1 MQTVQ
6 HEKRPENKSKVVLLL
21 PSTLLTAILQNMNSI
36 KINKFKKMTG
46 IKKTRNSKFWQEYP
60 EKRNMCFIKD

>member
-36 KINKFKKMTG
+36 KINKLKKMNS
-46 IKKTRNSKFWQEYP
+46 TR
-60 EKRNMCFIKD
+60 KRFKMPMS